1 MKRWS
6 QVHRAAFA
14 LSVAA
19 LAVATG
25 GTVALAAPFH
35 KVNGPESYVTAGQEM
50 TVTATCPSGEVPTG
64 GGGYSTS
71 VLFTVSRS
79 FAIDT
84 TWYWSGRYSP
94 GATESAKVSAFVI
107 CTTP

>member
-1 MKRWS
+1 MKPRS
-6 QVHRAAFA
+6 QIHRALFT
-14 LSVAA
+14 LSAAA
-19 LAVATG
+19 LAVATSA
-25 GTVALAAPFH
+25 TMALAAPFH
-35 KVNGPESYVTAGQEM
+35 QVNGPESYVTAGQEM
-50 TVTATCPSGEVPTG
+50 TVTATCPPGEVATG

-79 FAIDT
+79 FAIDS

-94 GATESAKVSAFVI
+94 GATESARVSAFVI